1 MLGKLLRAGALGLPF
16 FLWGTSMVVLKAI
29 APHSSPFFLAA
40 LRIVPAGLVLVAVGR
55 WWGRPPV
62 RGWRAWGWVLV
73 FALIDGT
80 FFQGFLALGLFRTG
94 AGLGSLL
101 IDSQPLAVAVLATLI
116 YKETLDRR
124 IVLALAVG
132 LVGIAAIGLP
142 PRLLSALGAGDWWAV
157 VQGGL
162 FDTGE
167 WLMLGAALSMAVGT
181 VLIRSVTRYADPV
194 MATGWHL
201 LLGGLPL
208 LVASGFL
215 EEKPWAQ
222 LTLWDALG
230 LTYASLAGSAIA
242 YGLFFY
248 FASGGNLTALSTL
261 TFSTPLFALLFGG
274 LFLGERLRPLQ
285 WVGVAL
291 TLVAI
296 YLVSTRRPPAP
307 KG

>member
-1 MLGKLLRAGALGLPF
+1 
-16 FLWGTSMVVLKAI
+16 MVVLKAI
-29 APHSSPFFLAA
+29 APHASPFFLAA
-40 LRIVPAGLVLVAVGR
+40 ARILPAGLALVVVGR
-55 WWGRPPV
+55 WWGRPQV
-62 RGWRAWGWVLV
+62 QGWGAWGWVLV

-80 FFQGFLALGLFRTG
+80 LFQGFLALGLFRTG

-101 IDSQPLAVAVLATLI
+101 IDSQPLAVAVLVTLI
-116 YKETLDRR
+116 YKEVLDRR

-142 PRLLSALGAGDWWAV
+142 PRLLAPLLAGDWLAV

-181 VLIRSVTRYADPV
+181 VIIRPVTRYADPV

-208 LVASGFL
+208 LAASGFL
-215 EEKPWAQ
+215 EETPWTH
-222 LTLWDALG
+222 LTAWDTLG
-230 LTYASLAGSAIA
+230 LAYASLAGSAIA

-248 FASGGNLTALSTL
+248 FAAGGNLTALSTL

-285 WVGVAL
+285 WGGVAL

-296 YLVSTRRPPAP
+296 YLASTRRPPSP
-307 KG
+307 TPEV

>member
-1 MLGKLLRAGALGLPF
+1 
-16 FLWGTSMVVLKAI
+16 
-29 APHSSPFFLAA
+29 
-40 LRIVPAGLVLVAVGR
+40 
-55 WWGRPPV
+55 
-62 RGWRAWGWVLV
+62 LV

-80 FFQGFLALGLFRTG
+80 LFQGFLALGLFRTG

-101 IDSQPLAVAVLATLI
+101 IDSQPLAVAVLVTLI
-116 YKETLDRR
+116 YKEVLDRR

-142 PRLLSALGAGDWWAV
+142 PRLLAPLLAGDWLAV

-181 VLIRSVTRYADPV
+181 VIIRPVTRYADPV

-208 LVASGFL
+208 LAASGFL
-215 EEKPWAQ
+215 EETPWTH
-222 LTLWDALG
+222 LTAWDTLG
-230 LTYASLAGSAIA
+230 LAYASLAGSAIA

-248 FASGGNLTALSTL
+248 FAAGGNLTALSTL

-285 WVGVAL
+285 WGGVAL

-296 YLVSTRRPPAP
+296 YLASTRRPPSP
-307 KG
+307 TPEV